1 MDRRFKQFILV
12 LGLLSPGAV
21 LAQATYDTAWDTFGS
36 GLQMGTSTAKWF
48 HFGTPTFTGNNGT
61 TSPLSNGLYIK
72 SPGLN
77 AQTGLPAFS
86 MTVPPE
92 SATSTNPGAL
102 DHVKWLIFMNNTAST
117 GVSGFD
123 AVPGQELA
131 CSTRMIGQTF
141 GTRFHPFGSK
151 ASATD
156 YRLAS
161 FAMNTIDFESYMV
174 FDFMFTN
181 KRIYAI
187 YERLPFGRTQT
198 NNYAA
203 FTFAIPLAARS
214 TGTAHDV
221 KIAYDRSAGVV
232 RWILDGKEV
241 YRVSQIGRRLSRRY
255 MVIDHGGVEQ
265 TVVPRQL
272 NCGMGMF
279 SLLDASDGSQ
289 PGLVRLSKTP
299 NFYFMPSKGEPSLQ
313 TFVDEAS
320 LPGSRLF
327 GQGVEFRIGTYR
339 VSSTLVGAAPAPAP
353 TPIEQSPTEP
363 APIEQLPGE
372 LDGVDG
378 VPTYEPIP

>member
-1 MDRRFKQFILV
+1 V
-12 LGLLSPGAV
+12 
-21 LAQATYDTAWDTFGS
+21 
-36 GLQMGTSTAKWF
+36 
-48 HFGTPTFTGNNGT
+48 
-61 TSPLSNGLYIK
+61 K

-77 AQTGLPAFS
+77 SSTQLPAFS
-86 MTVPPE
+86 LSVPQE
-92 SATSTNPGAL
+92 NVGVHPGAF
-102 DHVKWLIFMNNTAST
+102 DHVKWLVYMNHTAST
-117 GVSGFD
+117 NVSGFD

-131 CSTRMIGQTF
+131 CSTRIIGQTF

-161 FAMNTIDFESYMV
+161 FAMNTIDFESFMV

-187 YERLPFGRTQT
+187 YERLPFARTQT

-255 MVIDHGGVEQ
+255 MVIDHGGIEQ

-289 PGLVRLSKTP
+289 PGLVRLSKAP

-313 TFVDEAS
+313 TFVDETS
-320 LPGSRLF
+320 QPGSRLF

-353 TPIEQSPTEP
+353 APTEPTPIEQ
-363 APIEQLPGE
+363 QPGE

-378 VPTYEPIP
+378 MPTYEPIP